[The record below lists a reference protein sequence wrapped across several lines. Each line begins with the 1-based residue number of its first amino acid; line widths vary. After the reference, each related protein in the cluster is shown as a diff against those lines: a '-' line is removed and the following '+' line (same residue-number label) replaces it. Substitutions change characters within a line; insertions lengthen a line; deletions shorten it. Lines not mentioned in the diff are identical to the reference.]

1 MALLSALR
9 NLRRARS
16 RQRETCF
23 SCIHYCDDPTMLEQA
38 LPGLAV
44 LSSGSASVRAQDG
57 LCLRHD
63 LLING
68 RRRCIAFREH
78 PVPHQPIGQRATG
91 QKEQP

>member
-1 MALLSALR
+1 MGLLATIR
-9 NLRRARS
+9 NLRGARS

-23 SCIHYCDDPTMLEQA
+23 SCIYFCDDPTMLEQA

-68 RRRCIAFREH
+68 RRRCTDFSE
-78 PVPHQPIGQRATG
+78 QPFDRQAVGSRATCE
-91 QKEQP
+91 KERA